1 MPIET
6 IGTTVNPAGS
16 MPNKGI
22 ETVERPPASPE
33 VTLIQPTQS
42 ISANV
47 ESKQAADE
55 SQNTETAVTKAI
67 DQIQVMMDLRNRSVS
82 FTRDQVTGTD
92 VVKVIDDKT
101 GDTIRQ
107 MPSEE
112 LLTFMRNLTRMLG
125 TFIDEKA

>member
-1 MPIET
+1 M
-6 IGTTVNPAGS
+6 
-16 MPNKGI
+16 
-22 ETVERPPASPE
+22 
-33 VTLIQPTQS
+33 
-42 ISANV
+42 
-47 ESKQAADE
+47 
-55 SQNTETAVTKAI
+55 TKAI

-92 VVKVIDDKT
+92 IVKVIDDNT

>member
-1 MPIET
+1 M
-6 IGTTVNPAGS
+6 
-16 MPNKGI
+16 
-22 ETVERPPASPE
+22 
-33 VTLIQPTQS
+33 
-42 ISANV
+42 
-47 ESKQAADE
+47 
-55 SQNTETAVTKAI
+55 TKAI

>member
-1 MPIET
+1 
-6 IGTTVNPAGS
+6 
-16 MPNKGI
+16 
-22 ETVERPPASPE
+22 
-33 VTLIQPTQS
+33 
-42 ISANV
+42 
-47 ESKQAADE
+47 
-55 SQNTETAVTKAI
+55 
-67 DQIQVMMDLRNRSVS
+67 VS

>member
-1 MPIET
+1 
-6 IGTTVNPAGS
+6 
-16 MPNKGI
+16 
-22 ETVERPPASPE
+22 
-33 VTLIQPTQS
+33 
-42 ISANV
+42 
-47 ESKQAADE
+47 
-55 SQNTETAVTKAI
+55 
-67 DQIQVMMDLRNRSVS
+67 MDLRNRSVS

>member
-1 MPIET
+1 
-6 IGTTVNPAGS
+6 
-16 MPNKGI
+16 
-22 ETVERPPASPE
+22 
-33 VTLIQPTQS
+33 
-42 ISANV
+42 
-47 ESKQAADE
+47 
-55 SQNTETAVTKAI
+55 VTKAI

>member
-1 MPIET
+1 M
-6 IGTTVNPAGS
+6 N
-16 MPNKGI
+16 
-22 ETVERPPASPE
+22 
-33 VTLIQPTQS
+33 
-42 ISANV
+42 
-47 ESKQAADE
+47 
-55 SQNTETAVTKAI
+55 KAI

-92 VVKVIDDKT
+92 IVKVIDDNT